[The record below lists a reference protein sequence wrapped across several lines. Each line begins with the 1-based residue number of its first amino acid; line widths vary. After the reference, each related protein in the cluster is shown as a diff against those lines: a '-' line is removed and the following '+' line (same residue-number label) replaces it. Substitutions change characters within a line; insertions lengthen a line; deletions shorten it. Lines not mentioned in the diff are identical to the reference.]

1 MSFAK
6 EHESF
11 LTSSANPAHGELTR
25 NTLSPR
31 ARNRLFEHVTLNL
44 DWIGFLSKKLYVIT
58 IIFNISITN

>member
-25 NTLSPR
+25 NMLLHR
-31 ARNRLFEHVTLNL
+31 ARNRLFEHVALNL
-44 DWIGFLSKKLYVIT
+44 DSIRSSKELHVIT
-58 IIFNISITN
+58 IM